1 MCEPIP
7 AREMRMKQESED
19 TENGLADLLASND
32 NTYSYCSFKCEFNF
46 FTSTM
51 KIGEL
56 AARSGA
62 AVGTIRFYEARGIL
76 QKPRRGPGG
85 QREYGAA
92 DLERLSFIMRCR
104 NAGMKLECVE
114 RFLAYEDDPSLGT
127 PWLLDRI
134 DEYLDGIQKL
144 RTDLDRTEAYLR
156 GVRSRM
162 AAGETACLKHASEGA
177 ALESAAVENS
187 PAGKKEA

>member
-1 MCEPIP
+1 
-7 AREMRMKQESED
+7 
-19 TENGLADLLASND
+19 
-32 NTYSYCSFKCEFNF
+32 
-46 FTSTM
+46 M

-156 GVRSRM
+156 ACEAAWPQERPRASSARPKAPPSR
-162 AAGETACLKHASEGA
+162 ARPWKISPPGKRKPDSPGES
-177 ALESAAVENS
+177 S
-187 PAGKKEA
+187 

>member
-1 MCEPIP
+1 MN
-7 AREMRMKQESED
+7 S
-19 TENGLADLLASND
+19 
-32 NTYSYCSFKCEFNF
+32 NF
-46 FTSTM
+46 FGVTM

-62 AVGTIRFYEARGIL
+62 GVGTIRFYEARGIL
-76 QKPRRGPGG
+76 NKPRRGPGG
-85 QREYGAA
+85 QREYGAS

-127 PWLLDRI
+127 PWLLERI
-134 DEYLDGIQKL
+134 DEYIDGIQKL

-156 GVRSRM
+156 GVRNRM
-162 AAGETACLKHASEGA
+162 AAGETACLKCASEGA
-177 ALESAAVENS
+177 AIESAAVEHS
-187 PAGKKEA
+187 SGGQKKA

>member
-1 MCEPIP
+1 
-7 AREMRMKQESED
+7 
-19 TENGLADLLASND
+19 
-32 NTYSYCSFKCEFNF
+32 
-46 FTSTM
+46 M

-76 QKPRRGPGG
+76 NKPRRGPGG
-85 QREYGAA
+85 QREYGAS

-127 PWLLDRI
+127 PWLLERI
-134 DEYLDGIQKL
+134 DEYIDGIQKL

-156 GVRSRM
+156 GVRNRM
-162 AAGETACLKHASEGA
+162 AAGETTCLKCASAGA
-177 ALESAAVENS
+177 AIESAAVEHS
-187 PAGKKEA
+187 SGGQKKA